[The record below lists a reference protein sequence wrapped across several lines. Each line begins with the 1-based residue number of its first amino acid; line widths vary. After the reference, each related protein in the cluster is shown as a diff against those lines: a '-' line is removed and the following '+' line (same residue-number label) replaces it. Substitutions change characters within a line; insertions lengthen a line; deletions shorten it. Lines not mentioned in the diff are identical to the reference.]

1 MKLPSFVHK
10 KILVVISLILS
21 VLLIGWLAFTV
32 LVPRNDSGIAFD
44 ITERDTL
51 ISVLSRLDQQGV
63 IRNARITRILVTFFG
78 DANVI
83 AQGQYASSQPMSDF
97 DIARMI
103 ARKETTAT
111 YVRVTI
117 PEGLT
122 VLEIASI
129 LHARIPNFNTPEFIA
144 RALPYEGYLFPD
156 TYFFLP
162 STKADTVIKTMRSTF
177 DAKVKP
183 YEAEITRSGRTL
195 EQIVI
200 MASLLEEEART
211 TESRKMI
218 SGILWKRL
226 DIDMPLQ
233 VDAVFPYIIGKNTY
247 EVTLS
252 DLAFDSP
259 YNTYKYRGLPRGPIT
274 NPSIDSIVSA
284 LRPTASEYIY
294 YLSDLAGRMYYAV
307 TFEKHIENRQ
317 YLNKR

>member
-1 MKLPSFVHK
+1 MRLSSFLHK
-10 KILVVISLILS
+10 KIFIIFGLIICTLVAL
-21 VLLIGWLAFTV
+21 WLAFT
-32 LVPRNDSGIAFD
+32 LFISRNDSGVTFEV
-44 ITERDTL
+44 TEKDTL
-51 ISVLSRLDQQGV
+51 ISVLSRLDEQGI
-63 IRNARITRILVTFFG
+63 IRNARLTRIMVSIFG
-78 DANVI
+78 DDDFI
-83 AQGQYASSQPMSDF
+83 TQGQYASSQPMSDF

-103 ARKETTAT
+103 ARKETTAS

-183 YEAEITRSGRTL
+183 YETEIMRSGRTL

-274 NPSIDSIVSA
+274 NPSLDSIVSA